1 MTKIIAITIASCLL
15 TGCANMQAAYLANIR
30 VSCLTWTGQPV
41 PPTERTK
48 ENCTQGQTFAEQR
61 QQDQEKMAK
70 IWGSLYIPQGDLSV
84 GTASSQTVILPQ
96 GVFTIN
102 RVGTTTSIHQVSRT
116 GK

>member
-1 MTKIIAITIASCLL
+1 MIASCVF
-15 TGCANMQAAYLANIR
+15 TGCANIDAAYQANTR
-30 VSCLTWTGQPV
+30 TSCLTWTGQPV
-41 PPTERTK
+41 PPNQRTQ

-70 IWGSLYIPQGDLSV
+70 IWGSQYIPQGDISV

-102 RVGTTTSIHQVSRT
+102 RVGTTRSVHQISRT